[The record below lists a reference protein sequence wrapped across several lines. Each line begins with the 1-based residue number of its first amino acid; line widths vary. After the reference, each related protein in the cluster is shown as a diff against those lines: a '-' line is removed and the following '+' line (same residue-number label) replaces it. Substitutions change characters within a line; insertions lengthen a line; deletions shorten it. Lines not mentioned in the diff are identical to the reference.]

1 MFENN
6 LVQARGTLPF
16 DASRDVHSAA
26 GSRGMVG
33 LERQTMKRREPFAE
47 AGGAVGFLRDAE
59 LMVVD
64 DRKGSSVEEFVVHA
78 AEGETVGFNVRAACL
93 MPFDVGR
100 LQSNLN

>member
-16 DASRDVHSAA
+16 DASLDFHSAA
-26 GSRGMVG
+26 GSRGIVG
-33 LERQTMKRREPFAE
+33 LERPTMKRREPFTQPCRTF
-47 AGGAVGFLRDAE
+47 GFLRDAE
-59 LMVVD
+59 LMVVID
-64 DRKGSSVEEFVVHA
+64 GEGAAVEEFVVHA